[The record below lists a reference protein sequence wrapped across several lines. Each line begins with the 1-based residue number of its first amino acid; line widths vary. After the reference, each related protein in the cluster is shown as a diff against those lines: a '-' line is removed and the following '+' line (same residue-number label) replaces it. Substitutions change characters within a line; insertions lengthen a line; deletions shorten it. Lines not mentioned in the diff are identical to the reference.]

1 VLHREERVLRRGWG
15 WLLGTVEV
23 NGAPR
28 KVRLPLLAEPVRI
41 ERGLRHRLVP
51 AGDLE
56 LTSLVTDRTLAASL
70 EAAPG
75 VGAPAWL
82 AAPGTTAWI
91 TTAAEAAGLPVAN
104 VLPAGRRRP
113 GCPRTR

>member
-1 VLHREERVLRRGWG
+1 MQPREVFAALADLAPASGERVLDVTKGGFAWLSDPERPARDRAIDRLAALDLLHREERVLRRGWG

-41 ERGLRHRLVP
+41 ERGLRNRLVP

-56 LTSLVTDRTLAASL
+56 LTPLVTDRTLAA
-70 EAAPG
+70 
-75 VGAPAWL
+75 
-82 AAPGTTAWI
+82 
-91 TTAAEAAGLPVAN
+91 
-104 VLPAGRRRP
+104 
-113 GCPRTR
+113 